1 MSSHCSVVLVLLVNM
16 VQVLTNMV
24 ISNDGVDSY
33 GDEGIIHDDGSDTF
47 STSL

>member
-1 MSSHCSVVLVLLVNM
+1 MSSHSSVVLVLLVNM

-33 GDEGIIHDDGSDTF
+33 GDEGSDSDTS